1 MLSRRHIPV
10 FQLHKC
16 ALTLKKSRLMETLRM
31 KKEQESNQKKSTQG
45 CPVREVL
52 DRLGDKW
59 SVLIVHTLGNETQRF
74 MALKRSIPDIS
85 QRMLTLTLRH
95 LQRDGLLTRV
105 VYPLVPPKV
114 EYALTDLGKSFSEV
128 SFKLVDWANQ
138 NRPEIDTARL
148 EYDRQD

>member
-1 MLSRRHIPV
+1 DQTYLERGS
-10 FQLHKC
+10 
-16 ALTLKKSRLMETLRM
+16 M
-31 KKEQESNQKKSTQG
+31 KQTKKSTQG

-74 MALKRSIPDIS
+74 MTLKRSIPDIS

-128 SFKLVDWANQ
+128 SFKLVEWANQ